1 MSLICI
7 VAIDSAIIGRAE
19 FRLGKTAYYGW
30 VTYVR
35 PRIKKVRD
43 SRFVYAETTLKFIKG
58 AVLFVAT
65 DAGPVGSYVSAFGNC
80 RFRVITFLS
89 CSSIIIQLAKSEGLK
104 VIASAGSDDKIQFMK
119 ECGAD
124 MPSIIRPRI
133 RKMCSLS
140 MVLLTCN

>member
-43 SRFVYAETTLKFIKG
+43 SRFVYAETTLNRE
-58 AVLFVAT
+58 L
-65 DAGPVGSYVSAFGNC
+65 
-80 RFRVITFLS
+80 
-89 CSSIIIQLAKSEGLK
+89 CSSLRLMQDLLARMSLHLETA
-104 VIASAGSDDKIQFMK
+104 ASA
-119 ECGAD
+119 
-124 MPSIIRPRI
+124 
-133 RKMCSLS
+133 
-140 MVLLTCN
+140 